1 MTSES
6 TVADITED
14 TIVHLEGMTG
24 TVRAFVAGGWLEPRE
39 GEDGKVT
46 YLTKGPYAHPPE
58 VVPPDSPKYPHV
70 DPYSLRGLQ
79 MRGYRVMA
87 GKTREEDRV
96 EIGGGF
102 FRISAARENGLI

>member
-1 MTSES
+1 MDENTVVRVGDVTS
-6 TVADITED
+6 TVGTFIRLGRIRRTED
-14 TIVHLEGMTG
+14 
-24 TVRAFVAGGWLEPRE
+24 GG
-39 GEDGKVT
+39 
-46 YLTKGPYAHPPE
+46 YLTTGPYPHEPVE
-58 VVPPDSPKYPHV
+58 VPPPPPSKATDV

-102 FRISAARENGLI
+102 FRITEARRHGLI

>member
-1 MTSES
+1 MDENTVVRVRDVTS
-6 TVADITED
+6 TIGTLLKLGLVQRTE
-14 TIVHLEGMTG
+14 
-24 TVRAFVAGGWLEPRE
+24 AGGF
-39 GEDGKVT
+39 
-46 YLTKGPYAHPPE
+46 LTTGPHPSVPVE
-58 VVPPDSPKYPHV
+58 VPPPPPSKTPEA

-96 EIGGGF
+96 EVGGGF